1 MLDFVPT
8 AFHFAVD
15 FGFAGLDARFQE
27 VTGLGFEVATEE
39 LREGGL
45 NPYAYALPTGATH
58 GNLALK
64 RGFALVSPLGEWCR
78 KAVEEFTFEPR
89 DVTVVLLGPA
99 HVPLAAWTCSRAY
112 PVKWSVSDFKAQ
124 ENGLVIESLELAYLA
139 LRRVTVDLPTP

>member
-1 MLDFVPT
+1 MAYDIPV

-15 FGFAGLDARFQE
+15 LGFGEPETRFQE
-27 VTGLGFEVATEE
+27 VTGLALEVATEE

-45 NPYAYALPTGATH
+45 NTYAYALPTGAKH

-64 RGFALVSPLGEWCR
+64 RGFTTSSELTEWCR

-89 DVTVVLLGPA
+89 TVTVSLLDQEHQA
-99 HVPLAAWTCSRAY
+99 LAAWTCTRAY
-112 PVKWSVSDFKAQ
+112 PVKWAVSDFKAQ

-139 LRRVTVDLPTP
+139 LRRI